1 MAWPCQEVATSKE
14 ERSWPQRR
22 DIKTPSTHATLVEAT
37 VSPRNKDGQGFHR
50 SGPPPPPPVRPQPEL
65 STRGSR
71 DDDGQAE
78 RFGPRRPQD
87 YTGVRHVQAR
97 RSLVPAQRTPRC
109 ADIGDEA
116 ESQAIALIAAPKPC
130 SLWSQLVVQ
139 RVTPTKAFVLELS
152 VHLSFFRNI

>member
-1 MAWPCQEVATSKE
+1 
-14 ERSWPQRR
+14 
-22 DIKTPSTHATLVEAT
+22 EAT
-37 VSPRNKDGQGFHR
+37 VSPRNKDGQGFHH

-71 DDDGQAE
+71 EDDGHAE
-78 RFGPRRPQD
+78 RFGPPRPQD

-116 ESQAIALIAAPKPC
+116 ERQVIALIAAPKPC
-130 SLWSQLVVQ
+130 SLCGRNWSCNSACTYPFLGIYESYLVMNAS
-139 RVTPTKAFVLELS
+139 TPYP
-152 VHLSFFRNI
+152 